1 MRLILVWSLAILMSL
16 LSMQIGRADTLKSSG
31 NIMIFIS
38 FSMPEKNIKEWLQ
51 QAELIHAPVII
62 RGLVN
67 NSFKDTIKKMS
78 QFTNDNHGGVQ
89 LDPTLFQ
96 RYQITKVPAVVIKNT
111 SECLPNQTCEENY
124 DVIYGNITLSYALK
138 KVAAQNDFL
147 SPMAQDALNEMKGR
161 YAN

>member
-1 MRLILVWSLAILMSL
+1 MKGILTGILLFLIG
-16 LSMQIGRADTLKSSG
+16 LSVTQIGRADTLNSTG
-31 NIMIFIS
+31 NIMIFVS

-67 NSFKDTIKKMS
+67 NSFKETIKKMS
-78 QFTNDNHGGVQ
+78 LLTADNRGGVQ

-96 RYQITKVPAVVIKNT
+96 KYQITKVPAVVIKKSSN
-111 SECLPNQTCEENY
+111 CLPAQTCEENY
-124 DVIYGNITLSYALK
+124 DVIYGNVTLSYALK
-138 KVAAQNDFL
+138 KVIAQNDLL
-147 SPMAQDALNEMKGR
+147 SPIAEDALKEMKGH